1 MLKTVRSIRQQIVDE
16 LRSDVLSGR
25 LEPGARLSEQELA
38 KRFGVSR
45 GPIREALS
53 QLSFEALLISKPNC
67 GVTVAGP
74 PSREV
79 RELIT
84 PIRRA
89 VESYALKACFEDLT
103 PRDFLV
109 WEEIIL
115 KMDLASREGDEKELV
130 SLNLLFHRV
139 LVERAGQPE
148 LLTIWLALVSQ
159 IRGHFSEKIL
169 KYLDQPTI
177 VGDHHRKLISAFR
190 TGKLRTA
197 LAELK
202 RHIS

>member
-25 LEPGARLSEQELA
+25 FEPGMKLSEQELA

-79 RELIT
+79 RELVI

-89 VESYALKACFEDLT
+89 VELYALRSCFDDLT

-115 KMDLASREGDEKELV
+115 KMDLAAREGDEKELV

-139 LVERAGQPE
+139 LIEKAGQPE

-169 KYLDQPTI
+169 KYPGQPT
-177 VGDHHRKLISAFR
+177 VFGDHHRRLIAAFR
-190 TGKLRTA
+190 TGSRRMA